1 MFHLRYLLPPPAKT
15 KTKSNLKCYVSMLCK
30 TIVFYIVASTGVYC
44 VMWGPLRLLQKL
56 VLIKE
61 EKTWWEALRYCQ
73 SKHVDL
79 VSVHTKEIQDWV
91 DNKAKNASTDNSW
104 IWSDGSNSSYT
115 HWKPE
120 EPNNNVGDNC
130 VILRTE
136 SEYRWYDVGCQYP
149 DQFICYEGE

>member
-15 KTKSNLKCYVSMLCK
+15 KTKTKLKCYVSMLCK

-91 DNKAKNASTDNSW
+91 DNKSW

-115 HWKPE
+115 DWSTG
-120 EPNNNVGDNC
+120 EPNNDVGDNC
-130 VILRTE
+130 VQLW
-136 SEYRWYDVGCQYP
+136 SVSGYRWNDVSCFWP
-149 DQFICYEGE
+149 DRFICYEGE